1 MKLSIAQVRK
11 FKKDF
16 IELNGERETKGSTI
30 MSLIETIEALQQ
42 ENNGWRERYDELD
55 AGHSRLFKD
64 FCKLRQE
71 NERLQAQVARMRKA
85 LIIANNYM
93 PDIGQF
99 CVCGKCKGCGTD
111 IGYSGYE
118 YCLKCARGIIDAAIS
133 DAPADY
139 HNPADVEALR
149 KAREALNYWREL
161 YGTGLEVL
169 KWHMNGNTEP
179 FDSFY
184 NNSGTYE
191 ALAEIDK
198 AIGGKQDV

>member
-71 NERLQAQVARMRKA
+71 NEQLRHRW
-85 LIIANNYM
+85 
-93 PDIGQF
+93 
-99 CVCGKCKGCGTD
+99 
-111 IGYSGYE
+111 
-118 YCLKCARGIIDAAIS
+118 RG
-133 DAPADY
+133 
-139 HNPADVEALR
+139 
-149 KAREALNYWREL
+149 
-161 YGTGLEVL
+161 
-169 KWHMNGNTEP
+169 
-179 FDSFY
+179 
-184 NNSGTYE
+184 
-191 ALAEIDK
+191 
-198 AIGGKQDV
+198 